1 MVFVN
6 KSLVVDGEVFVWVD
20 SYIEKIGVG
29 LQKKEREINVLVI
42 FMILNSYMGL
52 VCFCY
57 EQLLIIFD
65 FQVLNI
71 GFIIKYVY
79 GKVLK
84 LIDFDLLYLREMF

>member
-1 MVFVN
+1 M
-6 KSLVVDGEVFVWVD
+6 
-20 SYIEKIGVG
+20 
-29 LQKKEREINVLVI
+29 
-42 FMILNSYMGL
+42 
-52 VCFCY
+52 

-84 LIDFDLLYLREMF
+84 LIDFDLLYLREMFQIKKIDFDNENEFDICVFFIIWFYCNIYVD

>member
-29 LQKKEREINVLVI
+29 LQKKEREINFLVI

-57 EQLLIIFD
+57 GIFD